1 MSLNHYDILK
11 FIHVACAVIWVGGAA
26 ILQILAFRAERSND
40 SARIATFAN
49 EAEWVGMRVFLPTTL
64 VLLAAGIWMVVGGP
78 PAASENWIKV
88 GIAIYAL
95 SALTG
100 SLFLGPES
108 KRIANIVEEKGAT
121 APEAI
126 ARIKR
131 IFLISRIELVLLFF
145 VVFDMVYKPFS

>member
-1 MSLNHYDILK
+1 
-11 FIHVACAVIWVGGAA
+11 
-26 ILQILAFRAERSND
+26 
-40 SARIATFAN
+40 
-49 EAEWVGMRVFLPTTL
+49 
-64 VLLAAGIWMVVGGP
+64 
-78 PAASENWIKV
+78 
-88 GIAIYAL
+88 IYAL

-100 SLFLGPES
+100 MLFLGPES

-145 VVFDMVYKPFS
+145 VIFDMVYKPF